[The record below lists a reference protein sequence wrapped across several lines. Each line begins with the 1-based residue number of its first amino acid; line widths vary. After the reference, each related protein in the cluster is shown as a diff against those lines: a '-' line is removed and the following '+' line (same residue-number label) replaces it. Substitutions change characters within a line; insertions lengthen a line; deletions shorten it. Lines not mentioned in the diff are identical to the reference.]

1 MALPNKPKDHKP
13 TSGQKEPTRKQISN
27 YYDKVFSGK
36 LPHDLDRNISGITS
50 PLSSMASVTASG
62 TVATMINPALQDIYD
77 NGRLPDIVRGNVLMT
92 PYSVAQIGYLAQT
105 QYQGS
110 GLEMING
117 ENRQVYTFT
126 RGQASFK
133 VIPVKGSPKGLEDI
147 IDITGKIYD
156 YCDINGLSKDQAIDI
171 NFNNFLDSLGYKRD
185 ADGSHDRKVENKV
198 WQTILEISETPF
210 NLVGGNNTTAIFRES
225 LIKVTAVYDTKNQLK
240 AVADYEN
247 KKPPSKFSITVL
259 PSLYYQMKG
268 FKDQTKYIPKNI
280 VIKPKIPA
288 TKLNKEYQGGVKK
301 CLDTL
306 FYKIHDKPV
315 GIRFIPTNELLE
327 AWGGYQSSRSKKTN
341 KLVNAFNLFE
351 KDKILNE
358 WGFAISRNKR
368 LNKTYT
374 KSPLIWVDIEDT
386 DTYKQMMNFTHKT
399 RSEKAKEREARK
411 TKDRL
416 RKLEKTINKNI
427 KDGAI
432 IR

>member
-1 MALPNKPKDHKP
+1 MALPNKATSGPKTTLKKEMTEFSKRVFGEKLPKDILNELGSNLSARA
-13 TSGQKEPTRKQISN
+13 SGAT
-27 YYDKVFSGK
+27 
-36 LPHDLDRNISGITS
+36 L
-50 PLSSMASVTASG
+50 TASG
-62 TVATMINPALQDIYD
+62 TVATMVNPVLQDIYD
-77 NGRLPDIVRGNVLMT
+77 NGNLPDTLRGNVLLT

-185 ADGSHDRKVENKV
+185 ADGSHDRKVKNKV

-315 GIRFIPTNELLE
+315 GIRFIPTDELLE

-358 WGFAISRNKR
+358 WGFAISKNKR

-386 DTYKQMMNFTHKT
+386 DTFKQMMNFTHKN

-427 KDGAI
+427 KAGAI